1 MDNFVSVI
9 KIIGETFKKGFM
21 KIKNATISC
30 SYENSN
36 TENINN
42 LYKPKD
48 DKENIFLFDFEK
60 IEDTWGWFVDP
71 EKY

>member
-48 DKENIFLFDFEK
+48 DKENIFLFDFEN